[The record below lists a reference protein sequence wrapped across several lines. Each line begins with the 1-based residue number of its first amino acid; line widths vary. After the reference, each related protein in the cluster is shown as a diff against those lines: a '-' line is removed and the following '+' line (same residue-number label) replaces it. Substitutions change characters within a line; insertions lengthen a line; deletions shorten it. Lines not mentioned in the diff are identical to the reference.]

1 MTITFTCPHCGKTM
15 NVADEYAGQSG
26 PCSSCGKQ
34 ITIPYSPPGK
44 AIASDSRF
52 SGLLV
57 VVIGAAIAIPVMLA
71 CGGILIALLLP
82 AVQAAREA
90 ARRQQCVNNLKQIAL
105 AMHNYHDRYK
115 TFPPAYLEDETGRPA
130 HSWRVLILPFVEQSP
145 LYDQYD
151 FSKPW
156 DSPENQMVGQTAV
169 PIYSCPS
176 DPGSQTHTSYMV
188 ITDPDTVF
196 PAAEALGIGEIS
208 DGTSNTLLVVEVPGV
223 SVDWTEPA
231 DVSKAELLRAIRN
244 ARTNHPGG
252 FNAALADGSVRF
264 IATSIDPRT
273 LEALMT
279 RGAGEQVPAF

>member
-26 PCSSCGKQ
+26 PCSACGKQ
-34 ITIPYSPPGK
+34 ITIPYAPPGK
-44 AIASDSRF
+44 PVASDSRF
-52 SGLLV
+52 SGLIV
-57 VVIGAAIAIPVMLA
+57 VLIGAAIAIPVLLA
-71 CGGILIALLLP
+71 CTGILVALLLP
-82 AVQAAREA
+82 AVHAAREA

-105 AMHNYHDRYK
+105 AMHNYHDTYK

-130 HSWRVLILPFVEQSP
+130 HSWRVLILPFIASNP

-156 DSPENQMVGQTAV
+156 DSPENQRIGQTAV
-169 PIYSCPS
+169 HVYSCPS
-176 DPGSQTHTSYMV
+176 VSSSPTNTSYMV

-196 PAAEALGIGEIS
+196 PAVEAIGIQKIS

-223 SVDWTEPA
+223 SINWTDPT

-244 ARTNHPGG
+244 AKTNHPGG
-252 FNAALADGSVRF
+252 FNVALADGSVRF
-264 IATSIDPRT
+264 ISTSIDPRT
-273 LEALMT
+273 LEALLT
-279 RGAGEQVPAF
+279 RDGGEQVQAY